1 MALSTVIPVSDLT
14 AAKATYAAL
23 LGVAP
28 HTDSPYYVGFNVDGH
43 EIGLA
48 PQGQGGPGE
57 WTKAVHG
64 PVLFADVANLDE
76 VRGGLVAKGA
86 KELSAPRKVAPGMRI
101 CVLADAD
108 GNPFGLRGA

>member
-1 MALSTVIPVSDLT
+1 MALSTVFPVRNLS

-28 HTDSPYYVGFNVDGH
+28 HTDSPYYVGFNVGGH

-48 PQGQGGPGE
+48 PQGQGGPGG
-57 WTKAVHG
+57 WTSAVTG
-64 PVLFADVANLDE
+64 PVLFVDVANLDE
-76 VRGGLVAKGA
+76 LRAGLLAQGA
-86 KELSAPRKVAPGMRI
+86 TDLSAPRNVAPGMRV